1 LEVEDFH
8 MNTMRPIIAPLTIV
22 SAVSALLASP
32 ALADIY
38 LEVDFAGSSP
48 NGLTEGNLV
57 IFDETPLSVW
67 MWSDEPDTGLIG
79 MTMEING
86 LSFLGNPNSG
96 GDLQFDGI
104 GTVDPD
110 NHFNAVTTP
119 GMLSNANQITNITF
133 LNLFIIPEFLP
144 TSRDNAWLIY
154 TDFTGT
160 AIEAGSGVTAI
171 LSDYQLTPGS
181 VTDQEIISY
190 GLYQTPTPN
199 TTTLFALAALSAT
212 KRRR

>member
-1 LEVEDFH
+1 
-8 MNTMRPIIAPLTIV
+8 MNTMRPIITPLTIM
-22 SAVSALLASP
+22 SALLASP
-32 ALADIY
+32 AFADIY
-38 LEVDFAGSSP
+38 LEVDFANSSP
-48 NGLTEGNLV
+48 NGLTEGNLA

-67 MWSDEPDTGLIG
+67 MWTDEPNTGLFG

-96 GDLQFDGI
+96 GDLQFNGT

-110 NHFNAVTTP
+110 NHFIALTTP
-119 GMLSNANQITNITF
+119 GVLSNANQITDIAF
-133 LNLFIIPEFLP
+133 SNLFVTPELLP
-144 TSRDNAWLIY
+144 TSRENAWLIY

-160 AIEAGSGVTAI
+160 AFDSGSGVTAI
-171 LSDYQLTPGS
+171 LSDFQLTPGS
-181 VTDQEIISY
+181 VTDQEVISY

-199 TTTLFALAALSAT
+199 TITLFALAALTAT